1 MDYGDLLSSAWR
13 ITWRHKYL
21 WIFGLFASGSAGCS
35 IGGGGPNFSAPS
47 ENFPTLDD
55 PAGSI
60 DQVVGF
66 LNTHWALIGVIILA
80 SILMGLI
87 LFVISVIS
95 TGGLVSGS
103 ADAYEGSGGSG
114 LGQAW
119 SEGVS
124 SFWRLLGMWITV
136 FIAVGLAVLA
146 VIAVIGVPL
155 VLVIS
160 SAEGVSWPAVVL
172 IILAVLVFIA
182 LAIPAGIAL
191 QICVNWATRS
201 IILGKSGVFASLR
214 HGWSIFRHNIGS
226 SLLVWVISVGLGVA
240 VGLVVNATVIA
251 AAIPVIFGFMPLLAA
266 KGPILWVVVG
276 LVSLIVL
283 AGSILAKAT
292 LTTYFSSYWTIA
304 YLKLTTRDH
313 SEE

>member
-87 LFVISVIS
+87 LFVIS

-119 SEGVS
+119 SEGVR

-155 VLVIS
+155 VL
-160 SAEGVSWPAVVL
+160 
-172 IILAVLVFIA
+172 
-182 LAIPAGIAL
+182 
-191 QICVNWATRS
+191 
-201 IILGKSGVFASLR
+201 
-214 HGWSIFRHNIGS
+214 
-226 SLLVWVISVGLGVA
+226 
-240 VGLVVNATVIA
+240 
-251 AAIPVIFGFMPLLAA
+251 
-266 KGPILWVVVG
+266 
-276 LVSLIVL
+276 SLIHISEPTRL
-283 AGSILAKAT
+283 RRI
-292 LTTYFSSYWTIA
+292 SYA
-304 YLKLTTRDH
+304 VFCLKKKKQ
-313 SEE
+313 